1 MTHYDEQEPEWEEL
15 DKDGNP
21 VDDALPSAEQIREG
35 RIAKLQ
41 EEIELLGQQEAELLQ
56 DRRKSVENLRRD
68 PVLQAFLTDIDER
81 SDRVQAGALSA
92 RVYGIEAYSLVKE
105 FRAAWYGRIE
115 WLMKR
120 EGGAL
125 SVEEAIERANRKAQ
139 GEGEEAETARH
150 ALSLYRLIL
159 NREPEHISWSCLSE
173 LHGCAPDLAEDT
185 WLRIK
190 QQAREEFE
198 SGHVAAK
205 IFEPNGHLN
214 NPANRAEYLAIRES
228 FVDQWK
234 PQGGLE
240 IAMVEN
246 AVMCYFMQR
255 AWMKKL
261 TKRMET
267 QPRMESYDYQE
278 WKQRHEYQ
286 YTHRD
291 QHGKKYRRRTAKQ
304 WGPGDWDIPYV
315 SEAEAVEQASHEAD
329 RWGRRFQ
336 ASCRQLRDWRRWSG
350 PVIVQNAEQ
359 INIASEGGQQ
369 VNVQK
374 SKRSGKAGNGGRS
387 KSGQRASK
395 TKPKQLVS
403 KSAEESIRM
412 KPIAESI
419 PVVADKC

>member
-1 MTHYDEQEPEWEEL
+1 MTYYDERDPEWDEL
-15 DKDGNP
+15 DKDGNSIDDP
-21 VDDALPSAEQIREG
+21 VLTAEQIRES
-35 RIAKLQ
+35 RKAKLQ

-56 DRRKSVENLRRD
+56 KRRKSIENLKRD
-68 PVLQAFLTDIDER
+68 PILHAFLGEVDER
-81 SDRVQAGALSA
+81 PERVQAGSLSA
-92 RVYGIEAYSLVKE
+92 RIYGIEAQSLIKE
-105 FRAAWYGRIE
+105 FRAAWYGRVS

-125 SVEEAIERANRKAQ
+125 SVEEAVERANREAQ
-139 GEGEEAETARH
+139 GEGEEAETAKH
-150 ALSLYRLIL
+150 ALSLYKLIL
-159 NREPEHISWSCLSE
+159 NREPENVSWSCLSE

-190 QQAREEFE
+190 RQAREEFE

-214 NPANRAEYLAIRES
+214 SPAKRAEYLAIRES
-228 FVDQWK
+228 FFDQWK

-246 AVMCYFMQR
+246 AVMCYIMQR
-255 AWMKKL
+255 LWVKKL

-267 QPRMESYDYQE
+267 QPRMESSDYQN
-278 WKQRHEYQ
+278 WKVHHEYQ
-286 YTHRD
+286 Y
-291 QHGKKYRRRTAKQ
+291 YRREEKRYRRKTQKQ

-374 SKRSGKAGNGGRS
+374 SKQSKGRAKKKPGSKTSGK
-387 KSGQRASK
+387 RASK
-395 TKPKQLVS
+395 AKPKQLAS
-403 KSAEESIRM
+403 KSVEESIRM
-412 KPIAESI
+412 ETASDI
-419 PVVADKC
+419 VVGKS